1 MRIAILHCKCGVK
14 HLQDMSPNSCF
25 LRVIMIMLCAQG
37 VFLKEDWEWQGL
49 DKYEFARFG
58 STIAT
63 VGDLDGNRYN
73 DVAIGAPLEED
84 SESGRS
90 GSIYI
95 YNGIPGGIMHE
106 FTQVSLWR

>member
-1 MRIAILHCKCGVK
+1 
-14 HLQDMSPNSCF
+14 
-25 LRVIMIMLCAQG
+25 MIMLCAQG

-49 DKYEFARFG
+49 DNYEFARFG
-58 STIAT
+58 SAIAT

-106 FTQVSLWR
+106 FTQVSLWQLLCYFEKKIYIYKKFCCETTIEIDKE